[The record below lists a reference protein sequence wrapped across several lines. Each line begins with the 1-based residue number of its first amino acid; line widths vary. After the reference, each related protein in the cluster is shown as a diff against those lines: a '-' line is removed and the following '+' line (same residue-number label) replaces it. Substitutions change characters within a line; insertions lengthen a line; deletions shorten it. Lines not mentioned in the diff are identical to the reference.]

1 MPFLSRIGSAM
12 NKNLEEKLHQENLT
26 NQRVHKCEKCSK
38 IFYKIFGREN
48 MQNQTN
54 IKYSIEPKDIFKSAK
69 QN

>member
-1 MPFLSRIGSAM
+1 M
-12 NKNLEEKLHQENLT
+12 NKNLEEKLHQENLN

-38 IFYKIFGREN
+38 IFYNIFGREN
-48 MQNQTN
+48 MPNQTN